1 MVVLVVMDGVE
12 VDLVVVKAAMVV
24 LFVMLGCSVLD
35 EIEFGVQFWEQ
46 VYVGNTI

>member
-1 MVVLVVMDGVE
+1 MDGVKVE
-12 VDLVVVKAAMVV
+12 LVVVEAAMAV
-24 LFVMLGCSVLD
+24 LTLGCSVLD